1 MKKILAISS
10 PGGHWTQMQRIT
22 SSFSDH
28 EVIYV
33 STLKGYAKEVP
44 TDKYYQVRDASAW
57 SKFSLLILFFQVMK
71 IVINERPGVVITTGA
86 APGLFAIIISR
97 IIGAKTI
104 WLDSIANYEQIS
116 FSGRLAKY
124 FTHLHLT
131 QWEHLTSQK
140 TQFSGKVL

>member
-10 PGGHWTQMQRIT
+10 PGGHWTQMHRIT

-28 EVIYV
+28 EVIYI

-44 TDKYYQVRDASAW
+44 ANKYYLVKDASAW
-57 SKFSLLILFFQVMK
+57 SKLSLIILVFQLIK
-71 IVINERPGVVITTGA
+71 IIIKEMPDVVITTGA
-86 APGLFAIIISR
+86 APGLFAIIIAR
-97 IIGAKTI
+97 FLGAKTI
-104 WLDSIANYEQIS
+104 WLDSIANYEEIS

-131 QWEHLTSQK
+131 QWEHLTNQK

>member
-22 SSFSDH
+22 SSFSAN
-28 EVIYV
+28 EVIYA
-33 STLKGYAKEVP
+33 STLKGYAKAVP
-44 TDKYYQVRDASAW
+44 TNKYYLVKDASAW
-57 SKFSLLILFFQVMK
+57 SKFSLLVLFIQLIK
-71 IVINERPGVVITTGA
+71 IVLNERPDVVVTTGA

-97 IIGAKTI
+97 FIGAKTI
-104 WLDSIANYEQIS
+104 WIDSIANYEKIS

>member
-22 SSFSDH
+22 SSFSGN
-28 EVIYV
+28 EVVYV
-33 STLKGYAKEVP
+33 STLKGYAKEVSSS
-44 TDKYYQVRDASAW
+44 KYYKVKDASAW
-57 SKFSLLILFFQVMK
+57 SKFSLLTLFFQLMK
-71 IVINERPGVVITTGA
+71 IVINESPDVVITTGA

-97 IIGAKTI
+97 FLGAKTI
-104 WLDSIANYEQIS
+104 WLDSIANYEKIS

-131 QWEHLTSQK
+131 QWEHLANQK
-140 TQFSGKVL
+140 TKFSGKVL

>member
-10 PGGHWTQMQRIT
+10 PGGHWTQLQRIT
-22 SSFSDH
+22 SAFSGH
-28 EVIYV
+28 EAVYV
-33 STLKGYAKEVP
+33 STLQGYAKEVSAC
-44 TDKYYQVRDASAW
+44 KFYKVKDASAW
-57 SKFSLLILFFQVMK
+57 SKFSLIVLFFQLMK
-71 IVINERPGVVITTGA
+71 IVINERPDVVITTGA

-97 IIGAKTI
+97 FLGAKTI
-104 WLDSIANYEQIS
+104 WLDSIANYETIS

-131 QWEHLTSQK
+131 QWKHLTSQK

>member
-10 PGGHWTQMQRIT
+10 SGGHWTQMQRIT
-22 SSFSDH
+22 SSFSGN
-28 EVIYV
+28 EVVYV
-33 STLKGYAKEVP
+33 STLKGYVKEVS
-44 TDKYYQVRDASAW
+44 TCKYYQVKDASAW
-57 SKFSLLILFFQVMK
+57 NKLNLIVLFFQLIK
-71 IVINERPGVVITTGA
+71 IIMNERPDIVISTGA

-97 IIGAKTI
+97 FVGAKTI

-116 FSGRLAKY
+116 LSGKLAKY

-131 QWEHLTSQK
+131 QWEHLTNQK

>member
-10 PGGHWTQMQRIT
+10 PGGHWIQIQRVA
-22 SSFSDH
+22 SAFSGH
-28 EVIYV
+28 EVVYI
-33 STLKGYAKEVP
+33 STLKGYAKEVSP
-44 TDKYYQVRDASAW
+44 CKYYHVKDASAW
-57 SKFSLLILFFQVMK
+57 NKLTLITLFFQLLK
-71 IVINERPGVVITTGA
+71 IIINERPDIVISTGA

-97 IIGAKTI
+97 FIGARTI
-104 WLDSIANYEQIS
+104 WLDSIANYEKIS

-131 QWEHLTSQK
+131 QWEHLTNQK

>member
-10 PGGHWTQMQRIT
+10 PGGHWTQLQRIT

-28 EVIYV
+28 EVIYI

-44 TDKYYQVRDASAW
+44 TNKYYLVKDASAW
-57 SKFSLLILFFQVMK
+57 SKLSLIILVFQLIK
-71 IVINERPGVVITTGA
+71 IIIKEMPDVVITTGA
-86 APGLFAIIISR
+86 APGLLAIIIAR
-97 IIGAKTI
+97 FIGAKTI
-104 WLDSIANYEQIS
+104 WLDSIANYEKIS
-116 FSGRLAKY
+116 FSGRLVKY

-131 QWEHLTSQK
+131 QWEHLTNQK

>member
-10 PGGHWTQMQRIT
+10 PGGHWTQMQRII
-22 SSFSDH
+22 SSFSGN
-28 EVIYV
+28 EVVYV
-33 STLKGYAKEVP
+33 STLKGYAKEVFP
-44 TDKYYQVRDASAW
+44 CKYYQVKDASAW
-57 SKFSLLILFFQVMK
+57 SKLSLVVLFFQLIKV
-71 IVINERPGVVITTGA
+71 IINERPDIVISTGA

-97 IIGAKTI
+97 FFGAKTI

-116 FSGRLAKY
+116 FSGRLVKY

>member
-1 MKKILAISS
+1 MKKILAISY

-22 SSFSDH
+22 SSFSGH
-28 EVIYV
+28 EVIYI

-44 TDKYYQVRDASAW
+44 TNKYYLVKDASAW
-57 SKFSLLILFFQVMK
+57 SKFSLIVLFFQLMK
-71 IVINERPGVVITTGA
+71 IVINERPDVVVTTGA

-97 IIGAKTI
+97 LLGAKTI

-131 QWEHLTSQK
+131 QWKHLTSQK

>member
-22 SSFSDH
+22 SSFSGN
-28 EVIYV
+28 EVVYV
-33 STLKGYAKEVP
+33 STLKGYAKEVSNF
-44 TDKYYQVRDASAW
+44 KYYKVKDASAW
-57 SKFSLLILFFQVMK
+57 SRLDLITLAFQLVNILLK
-71 IVINERPGVVITTGA
+71 ERPDIVITTGA
-86 APGLFAIIISR
+86 APGLLAIVISR
-97 IIGAKTI
+97 FIGSKTI

-131 QWEHLTSQK
+131 QWEHLTNQK
-140 TQFSGKVL
+140 TQFLGKVL